1 MIHFSHVTKT
11 YEDNWKAL
19 SAVTCRIHKGDF
31 VFLTGH
37 SGAGKSTLLKMVY
50 MDERPD
56 HDRGGQI
63 MVKFTQDSVY
73 DSKTTKESSLQ
84 PLRH

>member
-19 SAVTCRIHKGDF
+19 SDVTCRIHKGEF

-37 SGAGKSTLLKMVY
+37 SGA
-50 MDERPD
+50 
-56 HDRGGQI
+56 
-63 MVKFTQDSVY
+63 DSVWH
-73 DSKTTKESSLQ
+73 DTPAEKSGGG
-84 PLRH
+84 

>member
-1 MIHFSHVTKT
+1 MIRFSHVTKT

-19 SAVTCRIHKGDF
+19 SDVTCRIHKGEF

-37 SGAGKSTLLKMVY
+37 SGAGKSTLLKMIY

-56 HDRGGQI
+56 EEIGRASCRER
-63 MVKFTQDSVY
+63 V
-73 DSKTTKESSLQ
+73 
-84 PLRH
+84 